1 MDPDPSPP
9 SSSPGSSPSTRVT
22 PSDELRLN
30 NTDSPYVFVN
40 PELENPSL
48 IIRLNGSDTSEG
60 WDDVVWTSPG
70 VILGGLGVLTLV
82 GGIIYY
88 LLFFGKGAGVKG
100 VRKAMSVSEAIER
113 SKKSSKLNKI
123 SNVSRKI

>member
-100 VRKAMSVSEAIER
+100 VRKANTIAEAVARSARER
-113 SKKSSKLNKI
+113 KMRRR
-123 SNVSRKI
+123 V